1 MVPMAI
7 MILIAGGAIVG
18 SFLKL
23 FSDNRVFRR
32 QLAELKEEQD
42 ILLDIVSTAV
52 ALPSADSARLARIE
66 RKRKPE

>member
-1 MVPMAI
+1 MVPLAI
-7 MILIAGGAIVG
+7 VTLIAGGAVVG
-18 SFLKL
+18 AFLKL
-23 FSDNRVFRR
+23 FSDHRVFRR

-52 ALPSADSARLARIE
+52 ALPAADSARIARLE

>member
-52 ALPSADSARLARIE
+52 ALPPADSARIARIE

>member
-1 MVPMAI
+1 MVPLAI
-7 MILIAGGAIVG
+7 VVLVAGGVVVG
-18 SFLKL
+18 AFLKL
-23 FSDNRVFRR
+23 FSDHRVFRR

-52 ALPSADSARLARIE
+52 ALPDADSARIARIE